1 MLEVARCSDFE
12 SPVHIANQ
20 YRKNAVWCFC
30 LTVFMRIFP
39 FSLSIES
46 SAKTSSSHMDTL
58 SMLSREDSESDEH
71 TLSKRACMENE
82 VLQGASARDVRKERF
97 IYVERVNSLNKSYI
111 HDHSHSS
118 F

>member
-1 MLEVARCSDFE
+1 
-12 SPVHIANQ
+12 
-20 YRKNAVWCFC
+20 
-30 LTVFMRIFP
+30 
-39 FSLSIES
+39 
-46 SAKTSSSHMDTL
+46 
-58 SMLSREDSESDEH
+58 
-71 TLSKRACMENE
+71 MENE